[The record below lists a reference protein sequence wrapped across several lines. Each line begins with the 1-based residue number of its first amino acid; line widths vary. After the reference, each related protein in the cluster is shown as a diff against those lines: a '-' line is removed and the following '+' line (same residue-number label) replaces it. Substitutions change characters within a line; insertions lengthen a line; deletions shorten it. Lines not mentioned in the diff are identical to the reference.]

1 MKREKIQM
9 TVNSGF
15 SKEVLLQ
22 GTSHPLKEKG
32 RQGEKLSFRHEATVE
47 NWSSKDFNFSYSV
60 YSGDLSGGVLVQP
73 STLRDYD
80 DRDRFCIF
88 LLPGGGN
95 RKVSCSYFC
104 GVSSHSFYFYLFK
117 HIFLE

>member
-1 MKREKIQM
+1 VDIPFRFPYYVNPLPKVFMKREKIQM

-60 YSGDLSGGVLVQP
+60 SFPFV
-73 STLRDYD
+73 
-80 DRDRFCIF
+80 IF
-88 LLPGGGN
+88 FISCN
-95 RKVSCSYFC
+95 R
-104 GVSSHSFYFYLFK
+104 
-117 HIFLE
+117 